1 MPNLMTPL
9 NIVKMRYIRN
19 QIIVQTIYDGILA
32 DEEPIVKLI
41 ENLIKINVD
50 VHFEFRN
57 PIRDFVRVCEK
68 TRILSIKEQVV
79 KIRVF
84 VRGSTEVIDGINI
97 HDIEFIKVV
106 TGRSIISLDE
116 NNISLGEF
124 IDFT

>member
-1 MPNLMTPL
+1 MTPL

-32 DEEPIVKLI
+32 DEESIVKLI

-50 VHFEFRN
+50 VHLEFRN